1 MVKIARIDAVTTASW
16 PDDVTVLQV
25 NVTEGVN
32 QAGPPQRVMRV
43 GISGNF

>member
-32 QAGPPQRVMRV
+32 QAGPLQRVMRV